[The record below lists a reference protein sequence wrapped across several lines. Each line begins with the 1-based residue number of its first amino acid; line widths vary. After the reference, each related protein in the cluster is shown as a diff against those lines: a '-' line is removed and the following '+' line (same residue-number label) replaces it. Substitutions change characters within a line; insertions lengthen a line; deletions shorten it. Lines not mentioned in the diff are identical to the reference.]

1 MAETSHEEIA
11 KAFAEAVNMTPS
23 ALETWLATEDSKS
36 VGWADGGPKH
46 DSGGAEAVG
55 HQSGRRIVEIKHK
68 KKADLTDDDYAHMN
82 KVVGYVHRHLKQG
95 GPKED
100 VEHSRW
106 RYSLMNW
113 GHDPLK
119 G

>member
-1 MAETSHEEIA
+1 MAKDHDRIYADFREV
-11 KAFAEAVNMTPS
+11 VNMAP
-23 ALETWLATEDSKS
+23 AELETFLDSDKSKAVGQKTGGSGES
-36 VGWADGGPKH
+36 VGHA
-46 DSGGAEAVG
+46 
-55 HQSGRRIVEIKHK
+55 SGRRIIAIRRK

-95 GPKED
+95 GPDKD
-100 VEHSRW
+100 VEHSPW

-119 G
+119 D